1 MWTLSSLR
9 LDKSH
14 KSIRRPRAMA
24 AWALA
29 LGLALITGT
38 VSSGD
43 DFFGDEFNEEFDAME
58 DSDRFHDKLE
68 DGFKNWEE
76 RCLEIGGQEVLDA
89 YLREQEQLVYCAMEQ
104 FDLDQLQQEIEEKQ
118 KVGDLDEVFQ
128 KYCRDH
134 VSAARSCL
142 QKFLE
147 VSQQC
152 LREED
157 RPGLN
162 VTLQMVDSAIAFTCH
177 NSGDRIALF
186 MSEEGVE
193 CVTTHK
199 EEILACINQSVPEV
213 FNTYNNL
220 HNYKM
225 HFYVFQQENCR
236 KGDAIMQCVETSLMK
251 CPDPTP
257 SNLVHGLLKAMKEG
271 TPCGAAAQSWHT
283 GGSDHLR
290 LGITA
295 LLVTVLRLS
304 L

>member
-1 MWTLSSLR
+1 
-9 LDKSH
+9 
-14 KSIRRPRAMA
+14 MA
-24 AWALA
+24 LC
-29 LGLALITGT
+29 LCSGQ

-43 DFFGDEFNEEFDAME
+43 DFFGEDFNDEFDEME
-58 DSDRFHDKLE
+58 KSDKFHNKLE

-76 RCLEIGGQEVLDA
+76 RCLEIGGQETLDA
-89 YLREQEQLVYCAMEQ
+89 YLQEQEELVYCAMEQ
-104 FDLDQLQQEIEEKQ
+104 FDLDELQREIEEKK

-134 VSAARSCL
+134 VSAARKCL
-142 QKFLE
+142 QNFLE
-147 VSQQC
+147 VSQRC

-162 VTLQMVDSAIAFTCH
+162 VTLHMVDSAIDYTCH
-177 NSGDRIALF
+177 NSGDRVALF
-186 MSEEGVE
+186 MSEQGVE

-213 FNTYNNL
+213 FNSYKL

-251 CPDPTP
+251 CEDPTP
-257 SNLVHGLLKAMKEG
+257 SNLVHGLLKAMKDG
-271 TPCGAAAQSWHT
+271 TPCGAAAQGWHSGAT
-283 GGSDHLR
+283 STSLA
-290 LGITA
+290 A
-295 LLVTVLRLS
+295 LLLLTPLGL
-304 L
+304 LL

>member
-1 MWTLSSLR
+1 M
-9 LDKSH
+9 
-14 KSIRRPRAMA
+14 RRA
-24 AWALA
+24 
-29 LGLALITGT
+29 IS
-38 VSSGD
+38 V
-43 DFFGDEFNEEFDAME
+43 
-58 DSDRFHDKLE
+58 DKLSLTVNPGAFAVT
-68 DGFKNWEE
+68 DSGFGIVWGNLCSQSVKV
-76 RCLEIGGQEVLDA
+76 LEAQISCKGFSISYKILILLVLI
-89 YLREQEQLVYCAMEQ
+89 QLPP
-104 FDLDQLQQEIEEKQ
+104 
-118 KVGDLDEVFQ
+118 
-128 KYCRDH
+128 RDH

-236 KGDAIMQCVETSLMK
+236 YMINSIMPPKHLHPQEGRCNNAVCGDQLDEVPGPDSIESCARAVEGNEGGDALWSGSTELAHWRLRSSSPWNYRASSHSPQ
-251 CPDPTP
+251 
-257 SNLVHGLLKAMKEG
+257 
-271 TPCGAAAQSWHT
+271 AQS
-283 GGSDHLR
+283 
-290 LGITA
+290 
-295 LLVTVLRLS
+295 VTS
-304 L
+304 SA

>member
-1 MWTLSSLR
+1 M
-9 LDKSH
+9 
-14 KSIRRPRAMA
+14 
-24 AWALA
+24 
-29 LGLALITGT
+29 
-38 VSSGD
+38 
-43 DFFGDEFNEEFDAME
+43 
-58 DSDRFHDKLE
+58 
-68 DGFKNWEE
+68 
-76 RCLEIGGQEVLDA
+76 LDA

-104 FDLDQLQQEIEEKQ
+104 FDLDQLQKEIEEKQ

-128 KYCRDH
+128 KYCRCGKKLDLKMQFWNFIFSSRDH
-134 VSAARSCL
+134 VSAARTCL

-147 VSQQC
+147 VSQRC
-152 LREED
+152 LRKED

-186 MSEEGVE
+186 MSEQGVE

-236 KGDAIMQCVETSLMK
+236 YLFIPLQSPLYQGCA
-251 CPDPTP
+251 
-257 SNLVHGLLKAMKEG
+257 H
-271 TPCGAAAQSWHT
+271 PCTVRKSQSQERRCNNAVC
-283 GGSDHLR
+283 GN
-290 LGITA
+290 
-295 LLVTVLRLS
+295 
-304 L
+304 

>member
-1 MWTLSSLR
+1 MEAG
-9 LDKSH
+9 
-14 KSIRRPRAMA
+14 RRVLGPL
-24 AWALA
+24 LA
-29 LGLALITGT
+29 LVCLLAAP

-43 DFFGDEFNEEFDAME
+43 DFFGDDFNEEFDEME
-58 DSDRFHDKLE
+58 KSDQFHDKLE

-76 RCLEIGGQEVLDA
+76 RCLEFGGQEVLDA
-89 YLREQEQLVYCAMEQ
+89 YLAEQERLVLCAMEQ
-104 FDLDQLQQEIEEKQ
+104 FDLDELQREIEEKQ

-128 KYCRDH
+128 EYCRTH
-134 VSAARSCL
+134 VSVARGCL
-142 QKFLE
+142 QQFLE

-162 VTLQMVDSAIAFTCH
+162 VTLQMVDSAIEFTCH
-177 NSGDRIALF
+177 NAGDRIALF

-193 CVTTHK
+193 CVSTHK

-225 HFYVFQQENCR
+225 HFYVFQNENCR
-236 KGDAIMQCVETSLMK
+236 KGDAIMACVETSLMK

-257 SNLVHGLLKAMKEG
+257 SNLVHGLLKAMRDG
-271 TPCGAAAQSWHT
+271 TPCALAAQGWHSLAPP
-283 GGSDHLR
+283 GGPGPLLLLAGLLGLLPR
-290 LGITA
+290 L
-295 LLVTVLRLS
+295 
-304 L
+304 

>member
-1 MWTLSSLR
+1 MFIFSS
-9 LDKSH
+9 
-14 KSIRRPRAMA
+14 
-24 AWALA
+24 
-29 LGLALITGT
+29 
-38 VSSGD
+38 
-43 DFFGDEFNEEFDAME
+43 
-58 DSDRFHDKLE
+58 
-68 DGFKNWEE
+68 
-76 RCLEIGGQEVLDA
+76 
-89 YLREQEQLVYCAMEQ
+89 
-104 FDLDQLQQEIEEKQ
+104 
-118 KVGDLDEVFQ
+118 
-128 KYCRDH
+128 RDH
-134 VSAARSCL
+134 VSAARTCL

-147 VSQQC
+147 VSQRC
-152 LREED
+152 LRKED

-162 VTLQMVDSAIAFTCH
+162 VTLQMVDSAIAFPCH

-186 MSEEGVE
+186 MSEQGVE

-236 KGDAIMQCVETSLMK
+236 YFNPLHHCRHVKTLRKGDAIMQCVETSLMK

-257 SNLVHGLLKAMKEG
+257 SNLVHGLLKAMKAG
-271 TPCGAAAQSWHT
+271 TPCGAAAQGWHT

-290 LGITA
+290 LGIA
-295 LLVTVLRLS
+295 AILVTVLRFS